1 MGHSIVAIEK
11 NRVDEN
17 QIEIVKNKRLQ
28 NKKLVEIE
36 LWDYDPR
43 LFSNKEE
50 QMSTYSLYATSL
62 KDETDE
68 RVEQALED
76 VLRGELWYTD

>member
-1 MGHSIVAIEK
+1 LGHSIVAIEK
-11 NRVDEN
+11 NKLDEN
-17 QIEIVKNKRLQ
+17 QIEIVKNKDFIKD
-28 NKKLVEIE
+28 KKLVEIE

-43 LFSNKEE
+43 LFSN
-50 QMSTYSLYATSL
+50 SSNVDILSLYASL